1 MQFILIIS
9 VFRTHSH
16 TAVGYEGIF
25 GFVTLA
31 LLLIPF
37 NYIPVGHPIAD
48 NPNGTLEDFFD
59 AMAQIKN
66 SWQIQA
72 GLSGTV
78 VSIAFFNYAGISVT
92 KEISATT
99 RMVLDSV
106 RTMVI
111 WMVSLGIG
119 WQDFKYL
126 QLLGFI
132 VLLFGMCLYND
143 IVVRQTYERIRRRL
157 VGRNYDNVTNDNDVI
172 NSRSADDVRNP

>member
-1 MQFILIIS
+1 MLPTNCAFIPALAPS
-9 VFRTHSH
+9 

-25 GFVTLA
+25 GFVTLS

-37 NYIPVGHPIAD
+37 SYIPVGHPISD
-48 NPNGTLEDFFD
+48 NPSNTLEDVVD
-59 AMAQIKN
+59 AWAQISN

-78 VSIAFFNYAGISVT
+78 VSIAFFNFAGISVT

-126 QLLGFI
+126 QLVGFV

-143 IVVRQTYERIRRRL
+143 IIVRQSYERIRGM
-157 VGRNYDNVTNDNDVI
+157 VIGRSYDNVTNETADI
-172 NSRSADDVRNP
+172 RSRSVDDVRNA

>member
-1 MQFILIIS
+1 M
-9 VFRTHSH
+9 T
-16 TAVGYEGIF
+16 
-25 GFVTLA
+25 
-31 LLLIPF
+31 
-37 NYIPVGHPIAD
+37 
-48 NPNGTLEDFFD
+48 
-59 AMAQIKN
+59 QIKN

-119 WQDFKYL
+119 WQDFKSL
-126 QLLGFI
+126 QLVGFV

-143 IVVRQTYERIRRRL
+143 IVVRQTYERIRGRI

>member
-1 MQFILIIS
+1 M
-9 VFRTHSH
+9 V
-16 TAVGYEGIF
+16 
-25 GFVTLA
+25 
-31 LLLIPF
+31 
-37 NYIPVGHPIAD
+37 
-48 NPNGTLEDFFD
+48 D
-59 AMAQIKN
+59 AFYQIKN

-72 GLSGTV
+72 GLSGTI

-126 QLLGFI
+126 QLLGFV

-143 IVVRQTYERIRRRL
+143 IIVRQTYEKVRGL
-157 VGRNYDNVTNDNDVI
+157 VIGRNYDNVTNDTNVI
-172 NSRSADDVRNP
+172 RSQSVDDVQNP